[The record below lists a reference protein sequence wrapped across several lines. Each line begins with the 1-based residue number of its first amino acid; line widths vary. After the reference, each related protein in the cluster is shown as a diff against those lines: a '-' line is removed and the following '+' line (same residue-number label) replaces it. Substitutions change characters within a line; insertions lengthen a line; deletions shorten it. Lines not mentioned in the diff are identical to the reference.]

1 MLAATLTVVQV
12 MDILEVRCNIRE
24 CYEDVEDVW
33 WHSAPVSLVL
43 SDRTMSED
51 PLSIILTALRLWSEM
66 TISR

>member
-24 CYEDVEDVW
+24 SYEDVEDVW
-33 WHSAPVSLVL
+33 WHAAPVSLVL
-43 SDRTMSED
+43 SDETMNSD
-51 PLSIILTALRLWSEM
+51 PLTIILAALRLWSEM